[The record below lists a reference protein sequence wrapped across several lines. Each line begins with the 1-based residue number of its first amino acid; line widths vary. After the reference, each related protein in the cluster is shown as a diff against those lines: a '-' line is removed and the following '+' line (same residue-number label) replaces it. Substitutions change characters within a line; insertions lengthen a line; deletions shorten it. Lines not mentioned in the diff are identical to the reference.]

1 MICYVLAMGKQHQGP
16 HVVVGYG
23 IKIFWPGLFI
33 TSLDHLDG
41 EPRLT
46 FQQMYRLIC
55 GSLLNRHSTNTLVG
69 YVPRVYT
76 GWTSTDVSQYIDC
89 DVNGNVSADAYRS
102 NTGQLPAVVYWS
114 TVGPVSVA
122 S

>member
-1 MICYVLAMGKQHQGP
+1 MDQVSY
-16 HVVVGYG
+16 
-23 IKIFWPGLFI
+23 
-33 TSLDHLDG
+33 G

-46 FQQMYRLIC
+46 FQRMYRSIC
-55 GSLLNRHSTNTLVG
+55 GSLLNRHSTNTLV
-69 YVPRVYT
+69 VPRVYT
-76 GWTSTDVSQYIDC
+76 GRTSTDVSQYIDC
-89 DVNGNVSADAYRS
+89 DVIGSTEAYRS